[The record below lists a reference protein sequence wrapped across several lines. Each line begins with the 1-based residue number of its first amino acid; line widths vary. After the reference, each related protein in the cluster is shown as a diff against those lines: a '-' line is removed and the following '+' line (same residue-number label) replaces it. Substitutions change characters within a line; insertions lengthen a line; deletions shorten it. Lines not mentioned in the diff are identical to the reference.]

1 MQQRFFRNLAFLLAL
16 NLLIKPFWIL
26 GIDRSVQNAVGESTY
41 GFYLSIYSFSFLFF
55 ILLDLGIT
63 NYNNRNIAQNN
74 HLVSK
79 HFAGIATVK
88 LFLAL
93 IYTFVT
99 FAIGMLIGY
108 KGEQLYLLGWVAL
121 NQVFLSMILYL
132 RSNIS
137 GMMLFKADSVFSVLD
152 RIIMIGIC
160 SVLLWSGWIDGPFRI
175 DWFVYAQ
182 SAAYLITLLAAFIY
196 LMRHAGSLR
205 LGFHWPFM
213 LTIVRRSLPYALLV
227 LLMSF
232 YNRLEPVLIERL
244 IPGEQG
250 LVQTGI
256 YGKAFRLLDAGNNIS
271 LLFSVLLLPMFA
283 SMLKRREPVSQLV
296 RLSFSLILAMTLIVA
311 GLAIAYSEQLME
323 LLYGPL
329 PVYIPKLFENHV
341 DESTLIL
348 RILMGS
354 YVAVSVTY
362 VFGTLLTA
370 NGNLKLL
377 NIVALSGVVVNLVIN
392 IFLIPRFQAIG
403 AAWAS
408 FGVQAFTAAIQMF
421 LAFRIFKLRFG
432 WLYWWRLT
440 EFIFLLAIVIGF
452 STILPWAWYASFA
465 LALAGGI
472 AGTFITRMI
481 DPDDLKDLWKSVGQQ
496 LKKKPSKV

>member
-1 MQQRFFRNLAFLLAL
+1 MQQRFFRNIAFLLFL

-26 GIDRSVQNAVGESTY
+26 GIDRTVQNTVGESTY
-41 GFYLSIYSFSFLFF
+41 GLYLSVYSFSFLFF

-74 HLVSK
+74 QLVSK

-88 LFLAL
+88 LLLAL
-93 IYTFVT
+93 AYTLIT
-99 FAIGMLIGY
+99 FGVGMLIGY

-121 NQVFLSMILYL
+121 NQVILSMILYL

-137 GMMLFKADSVFSVLD
+137 GLFHFKADSLLSVLD
-152 RIIMIGIC
+152 RLVMIAIC
-160 SVLLWSGWIDGPFRI
+160 SVLLWSGWVEGPFRI
-175 DWFVYAQ
+175 EWFVYAQ
-182 SAAYLITLLAAFIY
+182 TVAYAITFVVALFV
-196 LMRHAGSLR
+196 LMKHAGKLR
-205 LGFHWPFM
+205 LGFHMAFM
-213 LTIVRRSLPYALLV
+213 LTILRRSLPYALLV

-244 IPGEQG
+244 LPGEQG

-283 SMLKRREPVSQLV
+283 SMLKRREPVSLLV

-311 GLAIAYSEQLME
+311 GLAMTWSEELMV

-329 PVYIPKLFENHV
+329 PAYTPGIFERYV

-370 NGNLKLL
+370 NGNLRLLNTVAAVGVVINLLL
-377 NIVALSGVVVNLVIN
+377 NII
-392 IFLIPRFQAIG
+392 LIPRFQAVG

-408 FGVQAFTAAIQMF
+408 FGVQAITAGIQIA

-432 WLYWWRLT
+432 ALYWWRLS
-440 EFIFLLAIVIGF
+440 EFVILLILVIGG
-452 STILPWAWYASFA
+452 SSILPVPWFV
-465 LALAGGI
+465 GFGI
-472 AGTFITRMI
+472 ALVAGMAGVFITKMI
-481 DPDDLKDLWKSVGQQ
+481 DPDDLKELFADLGRG
-496 LKKKPSKV
+496 LKKA